1 MWYLQIDTLGILVGV
16 TLLYALAGHV
26 LRRFRPQWRLTP
38 FLLVLDLGLV
48 AYVSEKLALFYL
60 AYAAG
65 SYLLIWLLRRAERFR
80 RPLFVLFCLLDTAPF
95 FLTRLSPIPYDSLFF
110 VTLIGF
116 AYNML
121 KAVDGLFF
129 VYYTRQEIRPLAYAN
144 FLLFFPVL
152 TAGPIF
158 RYRDFI
164 KAYEDPRP
172 VTAEITV
179 RSVKRVILG
188 MFKKMV
194 LVVWLQVCINRVLQM
209 PSRFYVSGALAALS
223 YALVYFD
230 LSGYSD
236 IAIAFGNMLGFPVPE
251 NFKNPLSAASFT
263 QFWRRWHVT
272 LSDWIREHI
281 FVVVNGKRL
290 NKYLSALIG
299 LCTMMI
305 MSLWHG
311 FSLLEVVNGLFM
323 GGLLAAENIF
333 SLTTVDRRRTKPA
346 LYILRCVLVTGL
358 FAVNAMFFTLNADQ
372 LRQALG
378 GFFRW

>member
-1 MWYLQIDTLGILVGV
+1 MWYLQIDTLGLLVGV
-16 TLLYALAGHV
+16 TLLYALAGHA

-38 FLLVLDLGLV
+38 FLLVLDLGLLV
-48 AYVSEKLALFYL
+48 YVSEKLTLFYL
-60 AYAAG
+60 AYTAG
-65 SYLLIWLLRRAERFR
+65 SYLLIWLLRRAERHR
-80 RPLFVLFCLLDTAPF
+80 RPLFVLFCLLDVVPF
-95 FLTRLSPIPYDSLFF
+95 FFTRLVSIPTDSLFY

-129 VYYTRQEIRPLAYAN
+129 VYYTKQEIRPLAYAN

-164 KAYEDPRP
+164 KAYENPQS
-172 VTAEITV
+172 VTAETTV
-179 RSVKRVILG
+179 RSVKRIILG

-194 LVVWLQVCINRVLQM
+194 LVAWLQLCLNRVLRM
-209 PSRFYVSGALAALS
+209 SSHFYVSAALAALS
-223 YALVYFD
+223 YALLYCD

-236 IAIAFGNMLGFPVPE
+236 IAIGFGNMLGFPVPE

-263 QFWRRWHVT
+263 QFWRKWHVT

-299 LCTMMI
+299 LCTMLV
-305 MSLWHG
+305 MSLWHS
-311 FSLLEVVNGLFM
+311 FSLSVVVNSLYM
-323 GGLLAAENIF
+323 GGLLALENIF
-333 SLTTVDRRRTKPA
+333 SLTTADRRRMKPA
-346 LYILRCVLVTGL
+346 LYIFRCLLVTGL
-358 FAVNAMFFTLNADQ
+358 FAVNAMFFTLNAEQ
-372 LRQALG
+372 VRQALG

>member
-16 TLLYALAGHV
+16 TLFYALAGHV
-26 LRRFRPQWRLTP
+26 LHQFRPQWRLTP
-38 FLLVLDLGLV
+38 FLLVLDLGLI
-48 AYVSEKLALFYL
+48 AYVSKMLALFYL
-60 AYAAG
+60 TYTAF
-65 SYLLIWLLRRAERFR
+65 SYLLVWLLHKAKSFR
-80 RPLFVLFCLLDTAPF
+80 RVLFILFCVLDVLPF
-95 FLTRLSPIPYDSLFF
+95 FYIRLAGFLPALPIY

-121 KAVDGLFF
+121 KAVDALFY
-129 VYYTRQEIRPLAYAN
+129 VYYTPREIHLAVYAN

-164 KAYEDPRP
+164 KAYENPLP
-172 VTAEITV
+172 VTTEVTV
-179 RSVKRVILG
+179 RSVKRFILG

-194 LVVWLQVCINRVLQM
+194 LVAWIRLCLNWMLEM
-209 PSRFYVSGALAALS
+209 SSHFYVSIALAVLS
-223 YALVYFD
+223 YALLYCD

-236 IAIAFGNMLGFPVPE
+236 IAIAFGNLVGFPVPE

-263 QFWRRWHVT
+263 QFWRKWHVT

-281 FVVVNGKRL
+281 FVVISGKRL

-299 LCTMMI
+299 FCTMMV
-305 MSLWHG
+305 MSLWYS
-311 FSLLEVVNGLFM
+311 FSLLSVASGLYM
-323 GGLLAAENIF
+323 GSLLVIENIF
-333 SLTTVDRRRTKPA
+333 SLTTVDRRRTKPM
-346 LYILRCVLVTGL
+346 LYIFRCLLVAVL
-358 FAVNAMFFTLNADQ
+358 FAVNTLSYTLDTVQ
-372 LRQALG
+372 MRQALG

>member
-1 MWYLQIDTLGILVGV
+1 MWYLQIDTLGILVGI
-16 TLLYALAGHV
+16 TLLYALAGRV

-38 FLLVLDLGLV
+38 FLLAADLGLL
-48 AYVSEKLALFYL
+48 AYVSEKLAVFYL
-60 AYAAG
+60 VYTAG
-65 SYLLIWLLRRAERFR
+65 SYLLIRLLRRAERRR
-80 RPLFVLFCLLDTAPF
+80 RPLFVLFCFLDVVPF
-95 FLTRLSPIPYDSLFF
+95 FFFRLVSIPFDSLFYI
-110 VTLIGF
+110 TLIGF

-129 VYYTRQEIRPLAYAN
+129 VYYTKREIRPVAYAN

-164 KAYEDPRP
+164 KAYEDPLP
-172 VTAEITV
+172 VTAEVTV

-188 MFKKMV
+188 LFKKMV
-194 LVVWLQVCINRVLQM
+194 LVVWLQMCLDRVLEM
-209 PSRFYVSGALAALS
+209 SSHFYVSGALAVLS
-223 YALVYFD
+223 YALLYCD

-263 QFWRRWHVT
+263 QFWRRWHAT

-281 FVVVNGKRL
+281 FVVVSGKRL
-290 NKYLSALIG
+290 NKYQSALIG
-299 LCTMMI
+299 LCTMTI
-305 MSLWHG
+305 MSLWHSFG
-311 FSLLEVVNGLFM
+311 VPAVLNGLFM
-323 GGLLAAENIF
+323 GTMLAAENIF
-333 SLTTVDRRRTKPA
+333 SLTTADRRHMKPA
-346 LYILRCVLVTGL
+346 PYFFRCLLVAAL
-358 FAVNAMFFTLNADQ
+358 FAVNAMFFTLSTDQ
-372 LRQALG
+372 LLQALG

>member
-1 MWYLQIDTLGILVGV
+1 MWYLQIDTLGIIVGI
-16 TLLYALAGHV
+16 TLLYALAGHA

-60 AYAAG
+60 AYAAF
-65 SYLLIWLLRRAERFR
+65 SYLLVWLLRRAKR
-80 RPLFVLFCLLDTAPF
+80 RRRALFVLFCVLDVLPF
-95 FLTRLSPIPYDSLFF
+95 FYVRLAGFLPALPIY

-121 KAVDGLFF
+121 KAVDALFY
-129 VYYTRQEIRPLAYAN
+129 VYYTPREIRPVAYAN

-164 KAYEDPRP
+164 KAYENPQP
-172 VTAEITV
+172 VTAEVTV
-179 RSVKRVILG
+179 RSVKRIILG

-194 LVVWLQVCINRVLQM
+194 LAAWLQLCLNRVLKM
-209 PSRFYVSGALAALS
+209 SSHFYVSGALAVLS
-223 YALVYFD
+223 YALLYCD

-236 IAIAFGNMLGFPVPE
+236 IAIAFGNMVGFPVPE

-263 QFWRRWHVT
+263 QFWRRWHIT

-281 FVVVNGKRL
+281 FVVVSGKRL
-290 NKYLSALIG
+290 NKYQSALIG
-299 LCTMMI
+299 LCTMMV
-305 MSLWHG
+305 MSLWHS
-311 FSLLEVVNGLFM
+311 FSLPAVLYGLYL
-323 GGLLAAENIF
+323 GGLLAIENIF
-333 SLTTVDRRRTKPA
+333 SLTTADRRRTKPA
-346 LYILRCVLVTGL
+346 LYIFRCLLVTGL
-358 FAVNAMFFTLNADQ
+358 FAVNAMFFTLNTDQ
-372 LRQALG
+372 VRQALG